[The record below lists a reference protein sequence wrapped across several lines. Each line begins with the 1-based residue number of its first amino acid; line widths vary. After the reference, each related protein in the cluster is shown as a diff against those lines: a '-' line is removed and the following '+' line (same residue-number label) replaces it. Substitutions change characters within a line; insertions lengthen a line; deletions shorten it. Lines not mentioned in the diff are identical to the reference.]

1 MLEFIKNIIRKRHL
15 RRWGST
21 AATGL
26 VPLERI
32 HTAAILINAEDN
44 NSDLCKETVTS
55 YFRKKGIKPEVFFF
69 DFSKKSKEE
78 RQITSLNTT
87 VLRKDLNWCGR
98 PSRDKVSQ
106 MLQTKADLFIS
117 LIDNTDFPIE
127 YMAEC
132 STAVFKIGRRQ
143 LRGRTFDLVVEDSPT
158 GSYSQSQAFG
168 EITRY
173 LGTIG

>member
-1 MLEFIKNIIRKRHL
+1 MFDLVKNVFRKRYL
-15 RRWGST
+15 RRWRST
-21 AATGL
+21 VKTGL
-26 VPLERI
+26 KPLG
-32 HTAAILINAEDN
+32 AVNSAIVFINAEDKE
-44 NSDLCKETVTS
+44 SDACKEKVLA
-55 YFRKKGIKPEVFFF
+55 YFKSVGIKVDIFFF

-173 LGTIG
+173 LGIIG